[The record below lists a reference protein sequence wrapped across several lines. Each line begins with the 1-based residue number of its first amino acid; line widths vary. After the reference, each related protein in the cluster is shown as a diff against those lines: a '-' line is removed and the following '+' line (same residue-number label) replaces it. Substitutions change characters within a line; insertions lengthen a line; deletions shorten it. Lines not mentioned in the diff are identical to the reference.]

1 MTLRKFSVTSRLMP
15 IVLILILMA
24 IVFGA
29 SAQDAQTLTIS
40 FPGDPRSETVNALIA
55 DFVAMKAEQGVTV
68 EVTINEPTEGYDDQ
82 LLLDFSAGVGPDV
95 FSVSAEAMPELVEA
109 GLILPLTDYVAGW
122 EDWNNFPSGM
132 QLMGSLNDTPYAV
145 MYVTDTRVLFYRT
158 DVFEQAG
165 LPVPWQPTSWE
176 EIFAAAEQIKT
187 NVPDVIPMMVE
198 SGTIWGEGTTIDGFF
213 MLFKGAGGEL
223 IDPAD
228 GKWIVESPAIL
239 EAFQFYER
247 MFGEGY
253 ALPEPF
259 MEPEPW
265 VFYLQEGIA
274 QGKVGMGVVVSV
286 LWDLVAP
293 DSTWAPI
300 ENRDE
305 VLAWT
310 PMPAREPGAGVNGWD
325 FVGMGGGWGW
335 AIGAGTAN
343 PELAWE
349 FVQYMSTAENISRYI
364 DGVGGVPSRS
374 DAETSDFNMA
384 IAEQV
389 LPYQSFRP
397 GDANYPRVSEQIQ
410 IATERIL
417 LGEATAEEAMT
428 QFAAAVEE
436 IVGADNVKR
445 LPLE

>member
-1 MTLRKFSVTSRLMP
+1 VFARRLNLHLFALSVFAVVFLS
-15 IVLILILMA
+15 VLGVA
-24 IVFGA
+24 
-29 SAQDAQTLTIS
+29 AQETQTLTIS
-40 FPGDPRSETVNALIA
+40 FPGDPRSETINALID

-68 EVTINEPTEGYDDQ
+68 EVEINEPTEGYEDQ

-95 FSVSAEAMPELVEA
+95 FSVSAEQIPELVEA
-109 GLILPLTDYVAGW
+109 GLIMPLDDFLAGW
-122 EDWNNFPSGM
+122 DEWASFPPGM
-132 QLMGSLNDTPYAV
+132 QLMPSLDGSTYAV
-145 MYVTDTRVLFYRT
+145 MYVTDTRVLFYRS

-176 EIFAAAEQIKT
+176 DVFAAAEQIQE

-223 IDPAD
+223 IDPED
-228 GKWIVESPAIL
+228 GKWIVESPAML
-239 EAFQFYER
+239 DAFRFYER

-253 ALPEPF
+253 AAPEPF

-265 VFYLQEGIA
+265 VFYLQEGLSDGNVA
-274 QGKVGMGVVVSV
+274 MAVAVSV
-286 LWDLVAP
+286 VWDLLAP
-293 DSTWAPI
+293 DSDWGPI

-305 VLAWT
+305 VLSWT
-310 PMPAREPGAGVNGWD
+310 PMPSREPGAGVNGWD

-335 AIGAGTAN
+335 AISSETDS
-343 PELAWE
+343 PDLAWE
-349 FVQYMSTAENISRYI
+349 FVQFMGSAENVARYI

-374 DAETSDFNMA
+374 DAETSEFNMA

-397 GDANYPRVSEQIQ
+397 GHPDYPRVSEQIQ

-417 LGEATAEEAMT
+417 LGEATAEEAMA
-428 QFAAAVEE
+428 QFAQAVEE
-436 IVGADNVKR
+436 IVGSENVKR
-445 LPLE
+445 IEVE

>member
-1 MTLRKFSVTSRLMP
+1 MTLKKIMRLLP
-15 IVLILILMA
+15 LMLLLA
-24 IVFGA
+24 LVAGTFGV
-29 SAQDAQTLTIS
+29 SAQETQTLTIS
-40 FPGDPRSETVNALIA
+40 FPGDPRSATVNALIA
-55 DFVAMKAEQGVTV
+55 DFVAMKAEQGITV

-95 FSVSAEAMPELVEA
+95 FSVSAEAMPELVQA
-109 GLILPLTDYVAGW
+109 GLILSLDDYVAAW
-122 EDWNNFPSGM
+122 EDWANFPPGM
-132 QLMGSLNDTPYAV
+132 QLMGSVEDSVYAV

-165 LPVPWQPTSWE
+165 LPVPWSPTSWE
-176 EIFAAAEQIKT
+176 DIFAAAEQIKT

-198 SGTIWGEGTTIDGFF
+198 AGTIWGEGTTIDGFF
-213 MLFKGAGGEL
+213 MLFKGAGGDL
-223 IDPAD
+223 IDPVD
-228 GKWIVESPAIL
+228 GKWIVESPAML
-239 EAFQFYER
+239 DAFSFYER
-247 MFGEGY
+247 MFSEGY
-253 ALPEPF
+253 SQPEPF

-265 VFYLQEGIA
+265 VFYLQEGMA
-274 QGKVGMGVVVSV
+274 KGKVGMGVVVSV

-305 VLAWT
+305 VMSWT

-335 AIGAGTAN
+335 AIGADTQN

-349 FVQYMSTAENISRYI
+349 FVQYMTSAENVSRYI

-397 GDANYPRVSEQIQ
+397 GDPNYPRVSEQIQ

-417 LGEATAEEAMT
+417 LGEATAAEAMAL
-428 QFAAAVEE
+428 FAEAVEG

-445 LPLE
+445 IAVE

>member
-1 MTLRKFSVTSRLMP
+1 MSKSILLLLLIIFTAAFSV
-15 IVLILILMA
+15 
-24 IVFGA
+24 
-29 SAQDAQTLTIS
+29 SAQETQTLTIS
-40 FPGDPRSETVNALIA
+40 FPGDPRSDTVNALI
-55 DFVAMKAEQGVTV
+55 DSFVEMKAEQGVTV
-68 EVTINEPTEGYDDQ
+68 TVEVNEPTEGYDDQ

-95 FSVSAEAMPELVEA
+95 FSVSAEAIPELVEA
-109 GLILPLTDYVAGW
+109 GLIMPLDDLLADWSEW
-122 EDWNNFPSGM
+122 ENFPPGM
-132 QLMGSLNDTPYAV
+132 QLMPSVDGSTYAV

-158 DVFEQAG
+158 DIFEQAG

-176 EIFAAAEQIKT
+176 DVFAAAEQIKT

-213 MLFKGAGGEL
+213 MLLKGAGGEL
-223 IDPAD
+223 LDPTD

-239 EAFQFYER
+239 QSLEFYER
-247 MFGEGY
+247 MFGEEY
-253 ALPEPF
+253 AAPEPF

-274 QGKVGMGVVVSV
+274 EGNVGMGVVVSV

-293 DSTWAPI
+293 DSDWAPI
-300 ENRDE
+300 ENRDD

-335 AIGAGTAN
+335 AISADTDN

-349 FVQYMSTAENISRYI
+349 FVQFMSSAENIARYI

-397 GDANYPRVSEQIQ
+397 GHPDYPRVSEQIQ

-417 LGEATAEEAMT
+417 LGEATAAEAMAL
-428 QFAAAVEE
+428 FAEAVES

>member
-1 MTLRKFSVTSRLMP
+1 MSKRILLLLLIIFTAAFSV
-15 IVLILILMA
+15 
-24 IVFGA
+24 
-29 SAQDAQTLTIS
+29 SAQETQTLTIS
-40 FPGDPRSETVNALIA
+40 FPGDPRSDTVNALI
-55 DFVAMKAEQGVTV
+55 DSFVEMKAEQGVTV
-68 EVTINEPTEGYDDQ
+68 TVEVNEPTEGYDDQ

-95 FSVSAEAMPELVEA
+95 FSVSAEAIPELVEA
-109 GLILPLTDYVAGW
+109 GLIMPLDDLLADWSEW
-122 EDWNNFPSGM
+122 ENFPPGM
-132 QLMGSLNDTPYAV
+132 QLMPSVDGSTYAV

-158 DVFEQAG
+158 DIFEQAG

-176 EIFAAAEQIKT
+176 DVFAAAEQIKT

-213 MLFKGAGGEL
+213 MLLKGAGGEL
-223 IDPAD
+223 LDPTD

-239 EAFQFYER
+239 QSLEFYER
-247 MFGEGY
+247 MFGEEY
-253 ALPEPF
+253 AAPEPF

-274 QGKVGMGVVVSV
+274 EGNVGMGVVVSV

-293 DSTWAPI
+293 DSDWAPI
-300 ENRDE
+300 ENRDD

-335 AIGAGTAN
+335 AISADTDN

-349 FVQYMSTAENISRYI
+349 FVQFMSSAENIARYI

-397 GDANYPRVSEQIQ
+397 GHPDYPRVSEQIQ

-417 LGEATAEEAMT
+417 LGEATAAEAMAL
-428 QFAAAVEE
+428 FAEAVEG

>member
-1 MTLRKFSVTSRLMP
+1 MSKRILLLLLIIFTAAFSV
-15 IVLILILMA
+15 
-24 IVFGA
+24 
-29 SAQDAQTLTIS
+29 SAQETQTLTIS
-40 FPGDPRSETVNALIA
+40 FPGDPRSDTVNALI
-55 DFVAMKAEQGVTV
+55 DSFVEMKAEQGVTV
-68 EVTINEPTEGYDDQ
+68 TVEVNEPTEGYDDQ

-95 FSVSAEAMPELVEA
+95 FSVSAEAIPELVEA
-109 GLILPLTDYVAGW
+109 GLIMPLDDLLADWSEW
-122 EDWNNFPSGM
+122 ENFPPGM
-132 QLMGSLNDTPYAV
+132 QLMPSVDGSTYAV

-158 DVFEQAG
+158 DIFEQAG

-176 EIFAAAEQIKT
+176 DVFAAAEQIKT

-213 MLFKGAGGEL
+213 MLLKGAGGEL
-223 IDPAD
+223 LDPTD

-239 EAFQFYER
+239 QSLEFYER
-247 MFGEGY
+247 MFGEEY
-253 ALPEPF
+253 AAPEPF

-274 QGKVGMGVVVSV
+274 EGNVGMGVVVSV

-293 DSTWAPI
+293 DSDWAPI
-300 ENRDE
+300 ENRDD

-335 AIGAGTAN
+335 AISADTDN

-349 FVQYMSTAENISRYI
+349 FVQFMSSAENIARYI

-397 GDANYPRVSEQIQ
+397 GHPDYPRVSEQIQ

-417 LGEATAEEAMT
+417 LGEATAAEAMAL
-428 QFAAAVEE
+428 FAEAVES

>member
-1 MTLRKFSVTSRLMP
+1 MSKRILLLLLIIFTAAFSV
-15 IVLILILMA
+15 
-24 IVFGA
+24 
-29 SAQDAQTLTIS
+29 SAQETQTLTIS
-40 FPGDPRSETVNALIA
+40 FPGDPRSDTVNALI
-55 DFVAMKAEQGVTV
+55 DSFVEMKAEQGVTV
-68 EVTINEPTEGYDDQ
+68 TVEVNEPTEGYDDQ

-95 FSVSAEAMPELVEA
+95 FSVSAEAIPELVEA
-109 GLILPLTDYVAGW
+109 GLIMPLDDLLADWSEW
-122 EDWNNFPSGM
+122 ENFPPGM
-132 QLMGSLNDTPYAV
+132 QLMPSVDGSTYAV

-158 DVFEQAG
+158 DIFEQAG

-176 EIFAAAEQIKT
+176 DVFAAAEQIKT
-187 NVPDVIPMMVE
+187 TVPDVIPMMVE

-213 MLFKGAGGEL
+213 MLLKGAGGEL
-223 IDPAD
+223 LDPAD

-239 EAFQFYER
+239 QSLEFYER
-247 MFGEGY
+247 MFGEEY
-253 ALPEPF
+253 AAPEPF

-274 QGKVGMGVVVSV
+274 EGNVGMGVVVSV

-293 DSTWAPI
+293 DSDWAPI
-300 ENRDE
+300 ENRDD

-335 AIGAGTAN
+335 AISADTDN

-349 FVQYMSTAENISRYI
+349 FVQFMSSAENIARYI

-397 GDANYPRVSEQIQ
+397 GHPDYPRVSEQIQ

-417 LGEATAEEAMT
+417 LGEATAAEAMAL
-428 QFAAAVEE
+428 FAEAVEG

>member
-1 MTLRKFSVTSRLMP
+1 MSKRILLLLLIIFTAAFSV
-15 IVLILILMA
+15 
-24 IVFGA
+24 
-29 SAQDAQTLTIS
+29 SAQETQTLTIS
-40 FPGDPRSETVNALIA
+40 FPGDPRSDTVNALI
-55 DFVAMKAEQGVTV
+55 DSFVEMKAEQGVTV
-68 EVTINEPTEGYDDQ
+68 TVEVNEPTEGYDDQ

-95 FSVSAEAMPELVEA
+95 FSVSAEAIPELVEA
-109 GLILPLTDYVAGW
+109 GLIMPLDDLLADWSEW
-122 EDWNNFPSGM
+122 ENFPPGM
-132 QLMGSLNDTPYAV
+132 QLMPSVDGSTYAV

-158 DVFEQAG
+158 DIFEQAG

-176 EIFAAAEQIKT
+176 DVFAAAEQIKT

-213 MLFKGAGGEL
+213 MLLKGAGGEL
-223 IDPAD
+223 LDPAD

-239 EAFQFYER
+239 QSLEFYER
-247 MFGEGY
+247 MFGEEY
-253 ALPEPF
+253 AAPEPF

-274 QGKVGMGVVVSV
+274 EGNIGMGVVVSV

-293 DSTWAPI
+293 DSDWAPI
-300 ENRDE
+300 ENRDD

-335 AIGAGTAN
+335 AISADTDN

-349 FVQYMSTAENISRYI
+349 FVQFMSSAENIARYI

-397 GDANYPRVSEQIQ
+397 GHPDYPRVSEQIQ

-417 LGEATAEEAMT
+417 LGEATAAEAMAL
-428 QFAAAVEE
+428 FAEAVEG